1 MLEEI
6 QMNYICLIG
15 IFIVAYLIGSVSS
28 AIIVGRV
35 MTGEDIR
42 KKGSGNA
49 GATNTLRTLGKK
61 AAAIVTVCDC
71 LKAVVAILIAKLVAY
86 LAGMDGYFS
95 DVAVY
100 TAGIGAALGHNFP
113 VYFGFKGGKGILV
126 SMVAMLF
133 ADWRIG
139 LAVMV
144 VAILIMA
151 VTRYVSLGS
160 VLGAVLLVVLALIFR
175 MGDTPYIVFCVICAA
190 LAVFMHRSNIKRLLS
205 GTENKLGSKKTN

>member
-1 MLEEI
+1 
-6 QMNYICLIG
+6 MNYICLIG

-71 LKAVVAILIAKLVAY
+71 LKAVVAILIAKLIAY
-86 LAGMDGYFS
+86 LAGMDGYLS

>member
-1 MLEEI
+1 
-6 QMNYICLIG
+6 MNYICLIG

-71 LKAVVAILIAKLVAY
+71 LKAVVAILIAKLIAY
-86 LAGMDGYFS
+86 LAGMDGYLS

-205 GTENKLGSKKTN
+205 GTENKLGLKKTN

>member
-86 LAGMDGYFS
+86 LAGMDGYLS

-205 GTENKLGSKKTN
+205 GTENKLGAKKTN

>member
-71 LKAVVAILIAKLVAY
+71 LKAVVAILIAKLIAY
-86 LAGMDGYFS
+86 LAGMDGYLS

>member
-1 MLEEI
+1 
-6 QMNYICLIG
+6 MNYICLIG

-71 LKAVVAILIAKLVAY
+71 LKAVVAILIAKLIAY
-86 LAGMDGYFS
+86 LAGMDGYLS

-175 MGDTPYIVFCVICAA
+175 IGDTPYIVFCVICAA

>member
-71 LKAVVAILIAKLVAY
+71 LKAVVAILIAKLIAY

-175 MGDTPYIVFCVICAA
+175 IGDTPYIVFCVICAA

-205 GTENKLGSKKTN
+205 GTENKLGLKKTN

>member
-100 TAGIGAALGHNFP
+100 TAGIGAVLGHNFP
-113 VYFGFKGGKGILV
+113 VYFGFKGGKGVLV

-139 LAVMV
+139 LAVMIA
-144 VAILIMA
+144 AILIMA

-175 MGDTPYIVFCVICAA
+175 LGDTPYIVFCVICAA

-205 GTENKLGSKKTN
+205 GTENKLGLKKTN

>member
-100 TAGIGAALGHNFP
+100 TAGIGAVLGHNFP
-113 VYFGFKGGKGILV
+113 VYFGFKGGKGVLV

-175 MGDTPYIVFCVICAA
+175 MGDTPYIVFCIICAA
-190 LAVFMHRSNIKRLLS
+190 LAVFMHRGNIKRLLS
-205 GTENKLGSKKTN
+205 GTENKLGAKKTN

>member
-35 MTGEDIR
+35 MTGEDIL
-42 KKGSGNA
+42 KKASGNA

-71 LKAVVAILIAKLVAY
+71 LKAVVAILIAKLIAY
-86 LAGMDGYFS
+86 LAGMDGYLS

-100 TAGIGAALGHNFP
+100 TAGIGAVLGHNFP

-175 MGDTPYIVFCVICAA
+175 IGDTPYIVFCVICAA

-205 GTENKLGSKKTN
+205 GTENKLGLKKTN

>member
-1 MLEEI
+1 
-6 QMNYICLIG
+6 MNYICLIS

-71 LKAVVAILIAKLVAY
+71 LKAVVAILIAKLIAY
-86 LAGMDGYFS
+86 LAGMDGYLS

>member
-1 MLEEI
+1 
-6 QMNYICLIG
+6 MNYICLIG

-71 LKAVVAILIAKLVAY
+71 LKAVVAILIAKLIAY
-86 LAGMDGYFS
+86 LAGMDGYLS

-175 MGDTPYIVFCVICAA
+175 IGDTPYIVFCVICAA

-205 GTENKLGSKKTN
+205 GTENKLGLKKTN